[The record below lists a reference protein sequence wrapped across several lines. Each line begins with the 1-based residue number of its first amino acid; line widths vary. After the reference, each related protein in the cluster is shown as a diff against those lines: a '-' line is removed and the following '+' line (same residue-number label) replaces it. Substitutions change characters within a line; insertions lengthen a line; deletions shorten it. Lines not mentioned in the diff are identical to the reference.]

1 MMGADGIGRRVHQA
15 PVTPRIA
22 QPPRGADT
30 RLNPRRVRV
39 TEVPT
44 TLIKTSLLT
53 RLGVRDL
60 METAPGSV
68 HPSVMV
74 CGTVAF
80 RDRRVPAQ
88 VAPQGRD
95 PPNSP
100 RVEAS
105 LVASAGLP
113 TGRMGLRHRS
123 V

>member
-1 MMGADGIGRRVHQA
+1 MAKRRFGMHAGAHRSGAPKGERNGNYFIGNSLSKSPLPKA
-15 PVTPRIA
+15 
-22 QPPRGADT
+22 
-30 RLNPRRVRV
+30 
-39 TEVPT
+39 
-44 TLIKTSLLT
+44 SLLT
-53 RLGVRDL
+53 RPDVRKL

-88 VAPQGRD
+88 VTFQGRD

-105 LVASAGLP
+105 LFVSAGLP
-113 TGRMGLRHRS
+113 IRRMGMKHCS